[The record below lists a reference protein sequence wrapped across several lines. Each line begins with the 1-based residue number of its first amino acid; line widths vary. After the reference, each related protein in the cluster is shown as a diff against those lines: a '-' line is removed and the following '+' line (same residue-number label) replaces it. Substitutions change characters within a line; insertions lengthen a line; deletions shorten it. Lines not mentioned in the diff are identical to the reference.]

1 MNRRIFLGAT
11 GALTACAALPV
22 RAGTGS
28 GLAMDMEVIRAAIS
42 IHPGALRYLSEAQ
55 LADALDEVARAYLRA
70 GSLPARFL
78 ALSTFLAKLKCGHTH
93 CNFYNQRDAIADDL
107 SDRRTRLPFLFRWID
122 GQMVVTRD
130 LSGSG
135 RLPPGTIVT
144 AIDGRAPA
152 AILGAL
158 LPLARADGGNDAK
171 RVAQMEVTGGERFPA
186 FDIFQGLL
194 FPPQDG
200 VFSLAFEPPGGAP
213 TTARLPA
220 LSPAQRL
227 AAAPPLP
234 DDGTPLWTL
243 AQREDGIAV
252 LTMPSWVV
260 YRSGWDWQGWLA
272 ERAPALYAARGL
284 VIDIRGNEGGLSC
297 GDPILARLAG
307 SDIVLDDYRQQVRFR
322 SLPAAL
328 DPYAVT
334 PVPSFRTLGVDAV
347 PLGDGFFGQDP
358 ATTPVPRIAAASPRL
373 TTPTA
378 ILVDASNSSAT
389 FLFALRAK
397 EHGLATLVG
406 SQTGGNRKGI
416 NAGAVAFVTLPGSGI
431 EFDLPLVG
439 YYPAS
444 PQPDRGVLPDVAVQT
459 TAADIAAGRDAQL
472 EAAIARLR

>member
-158 LPLARADGGNDAK
+158 LPLARADG
-171 RVAQMEVTGGERFPA
+171 ERFPA
-186 FDIFQGLL
+186 FDFFQGLL

-234 DDGTPLWTL
+234 DDGTPLWSL

-307 SDIVLDDYRQQVRFR
+307 EDILLDDYRQQVRFR
-322 SLPAAL
+322 SFPAAL
-328 DPYAVT
+328 DPFAVT

>member
-1 MNRRIFLGAT
+1 MDRRMFLGAGT
-11 GALTACAALPV
+11 ALAACAALPL
-22 RAGTGS
+22 RAGIGPTF
-28 GLAMDMEVIRAAIS
+28 ATDIDVVRAAIS
-42 IHPGALRYLSEAQ
+42 IHPGARRYLSEAQ
-55 LADALDEVARAYLRA
+55 LAGALDELERTYLRA

-78 ALSTFLAKLKCGHTH
+78 ALSAFLAKLKCGHTH

-107 SDRRTRLPFLFRWID
+107 FDRRTRLPFLFRWID
-122 GQMVVTRD
+122 RQMVVTRD
-130 LSGSG
+130 LSGSE
-135 RLPPGTIVT
+135 RLPPGTIVS
-144 AIDGRAPA
+144 AIDGRAPG
-152 AILGAL
+152 AILAAL

-194 FPPQDG
+194 FPPQGG
-200 VFSLAFEPPGGAP
+200 VFSLAYTPPGGAP
-213 TTARLPA
+213 ATARLPA
-220 LSPAQRL
+220 LSPEERL
-227 AAAPPLP
+227 ATVPPLP
-234 DDGTPLWTL
+234 DDGTPLWSL

-260 YRSGWDWQGWLA
+260 YRSGWDWQAWLA

-307 SDIVLDDYRQQVRFR
+307 EDIVLDEYRQQVRFR
-322 SLPAAL
+322 SFPAAL
-328 DPYAVT
+328 DPFAVT
-334 PVPSFRTLGVDAV
+334 PVPSFRTLGVGAG
-347 PLGDGFFGQDP
+347 PLGDGFFGQNP
-358 ATTPVPRIAAASPRL
+358 ATTPVARIAAASPRL

-406 SQTGGNRKGI
+406 AQTGGNRRGI

-439 YYPAS
+439 YYPAA
-444 PQPDRGVLPDVAVQT
+444 PQPDRGVLPDIAVPT
-459 TAADIAAGRDAQL
+459 GAADIAAGRDPQM
-472 EAAIARLR
+472 EAALAQVR

>member
-1 MNRRIFLGAT
+1 M
-11 GALTACAALPV
+11 PQQWD
-22 RAGTGS
+22 GTR
-28 GLAMDMEVIRAAIS
+28 M
-42 IHPGALRYLSEAQ
+42 
-55 LADALDEVARAYLRA
+55 
-70 GSLPARFL
+70 LPAVSVPR
-78 ALSTFLAKLKCGHTH
+78 SRG
-93 CNFYNQRDAIADDL
+93 
-107 SDRRTRLPFLFRWID
+107 
-122 GQMVVTRD
+122 
-130 LSGSG
+130 
-135 RLPPGTIVT
+135 
-144 AIDGRAPA
+144 
-152 AILGAL
+152 
-158 LPLARADGGNDAK
+158 
-171 RVAQMEVTGGERFPA
+171 
-186 FDIFQGLL
+186 
-194 FPPQDG
+194 
-200 VFSLAFEPPGGAP
+200 EPPAV
-213 TTARLPA
+213 TI
-220 LSPAQRL
+220 

-234 DDGTPLWTL
+234 DDGTPLWSL

-307 SDIVLDDYRQQVRFR
+307 EDILLDDYRQQVRFR
-322 SLPAAL
+322 SFPAAL
-328 DPYAVT
+328 DPFAVT

>member
-1 MNRRIFLGAT
+1 MDRRMFLGAGT
-11 GALTACAALPV
+11 ALAACAALPL
-22 RAGTGS
+22 RAGAGS
-28 GLAMDMEVIRAAIS
+28 TFATDIDVVRAAIS

-55 LADALDEVARAYLRA
+55 LASALDELERTYLRA
-70 GSLPARFL
+70 ESLPARFL
-78 ALSTFLAKLKCGHTH
+78 ALSGVLAKLKCGHTH
-93 CNFYNQRDAIADDL
+93 CNFYNQPDAIADDL
-107 SDRRTRLPFLFRWID
+107 FDRRTRLPFLFRWID
-122 GQMVVTRD
+122 RQMVVTRD

-144 AIDGRAPA
+144 GIDGRTPA
-152 AILGAL
+152 AILAAL

-194 FPPQDG
+194 FPPQNG
-200 VFSLAFEPPGGAP
+200 LFSVAFAPPGGAP
-213 TTARLPA
+213 ATARLPA
-220 LSPAQRL
+220 LSPEERL
-227 AAAPPLP
+227 AAASPLP
-234 DDGTPLWTL
+234 DDGTPLWSL

-260 YRSGWDWQGWLA
+260 YRSRWDWQGWLA
-272 ERAPALYAARGL
+272 ERAPALYTARGL

-307 SDIVLDDYRQQVRFR
+307 EDIVLDEYRQQVRFR
-322 SLPAAL
+322 SFPAAL

-334 PVPSFRTLGVDAV
+334 PVPSFRTLGVGAV
-347 PLGDGFFGQDP
+347 PLGDGFYGQDS
-358 ATTPVPRIAAASPRL
+358 ATTPVPRIAAVSPRL
-373 TTPTA
+373 TTPTV

-406 SQTGGNRKGI
+406 AQTGGNRRGI

-444 PQPDRGVLPDVAVQT
+444 PQPDRGVLPEIAVET
-459 TAADIAAGRDAQL
+459 SAADMASGRDPQMEAALAQL
-472 EAAIARLR
+472 R